1 MIRAGVY
8 PDLLGEV
15 QWWRDDDLWFYAFYA
30 LVIYLRIAA
39 ERTGKSVSDVA
50 LTLAT
55 RRGIEA

>member
-1 MIRAGVY
+1 M
-8 PDLLGEV
+8 
-15 QWWRDDDLWFYAFYA
+15 QWWHGDDLWFYAFYA

-50 LTLAT
+50 STLAS